1 MPGLTLR
8 QVEVIRAVMMT
19 GSIAGAAEYLN
30 VSAPGISRLVKHA
43 EESLRVRLFERKGGV
58 FLPAPEAR
66 AVFDQ
71 INEVYGKIE
80 GLETAIGNLNS
91 GKSGELAFGSVPS
104 VAQFIVARAVVAIR
118 RRFPDLYIDLNV
130 LKIEEAVD
138 YLLLERGELVAMS
151 YAFTHPSL
159 EFTELGAGELV
170 AVVPDGHALAGR
182 ARVSVRE
189 LAGEPLIG
197 VGPSDPYGA
206 IIAEPFARVGVDY
219 RLAIR
224 ARFAQTVVSLV
235 RHGLGVAVIDEFSV
249 AGVYMPGLTRI
260 PLEEATEIRI
270 FGRQQ
275 EEPQPLGLR
284 RVRPGPAARR
294 AARGRAQPALG
305 ARGRI
310 NMMLRHRSNR

>member
-19 GSIAGAAEYLN
+19 GSIAGAAEYLH

-130 LKIEEAVD
+130 LKLEETVD

-151 YAFTHPSL
+151 YDLPHPSL
-159 EFTELGAGELV
+159 ESVEIGMGELV

-189 LAGEPLIG
+189 LASEPLIG
-197 VGPSDPYGA
+197 VSPTDPYGA
-206 IIAEPFARVGVDY
+206 IIAGPFGRAGVDY
-219 RLAIR
+219 RLSIR

-249 AGVYMPGLTRI
+249 AGVYMPGLTRV
-260 PLEEATEIRI
+260 PLEEPSEIRI
-270 FGRQQ
+270 FGVTKKNRSLSAYADFALARLR
-275 EEPQPLGLR
+275 EELR
-284 RVRPGPAARR
+284 SAVRNRPWATARR
-294 AARGRAQPALG
+294 
-305 ARGRI
+305 
-310 NMMLRHRSNR
+310 